1 MDIETNQA
9 NVSDKFDSNFDNL
22 RQDINT
28 IDLMLSSLQKH
39 ILVLESQQTSI
50 ENAIKTANQTGAD
63 KTKLYGI
70 LNRIQDL
77 LSRYYDNYNR
87 FSETKYKYRK
97 EQNELNF
104 KVTRLLEI
112 ELRELNKGTNANELN
127 ELLKSLHY
135 KKNSQPS
142 ELEHELDELQN
153 DPLYEI

>member
-28 IDLMLSSLQKH
+28 IDLMLSSLHKH